1 MKLLKNLVVL
11 VMIFSLNACSSDEDS
26 DQYELNNTN
35 LSAGSYDLTYFNSYT
50 TATVDI
56 NGLEIISEFSATGET
71 FQYTITF
78 FEDGTYIADGQYVVN
93 QTTTVAGQ
101 ITEQDTYIVDEDNEQ
116 GTYVANNDAMQ
127 LVIDDDVFDIILFNA
142 NELRI
147 SLNNI
152 YTEEGVDFLQT
163 GEIRMVR

>member
-56 NGLEIISEFSATGET
+56 
-71 FQYTITF
+71 
-78 FEDGTYIADGQYVVN
+78 
-93 QTTTVAGQ
+93 
-101 ITEQDTYIVDEDNEQ
+101 
-116 GTYVANNDAMQ
+116 
-127 LVIDDDVFDIILFNA
+127 
-142 NELRI
+142 
-147 SLNNI
+147 
-152 YTEEGVDFLQT
+152 
-163 GEIRMVR
+163 